1 MKNESFEFI
10 NQFYLNFNHNRY
22 TLTIDE
28 MILIIS
34 FLNFVHNEQLKQYW
48 YNTIFFITIANILS
62 INYQL
67 LNINETFHI

>member
-10 NQFYLNFNHNRY
+10 NQFYINFNHNRY

-28 MILIIS
+28 MSLIIS
-34 FLNFVHNEQLKQYW
+34 FLNVVHNEQLKQYW

-62 INYQL
+62 INYQF
-67 LNINETFHI
+67 LNINKTFRI

>member
-10 NQFYLNFNHNRY
+10 NQFYINFNNNRY

-28 MILIIS
+28 MSLIIS

-62 INYQL
+62 INYQF
-67 LNINETFHI
+67 LNINKTFHI

>member
-10 NQFYLNFNHNRY
+10 NQFYINFNHNRY

-28 MILIIS
+28 MSLIIS
-34 FLNFVHNEQLKQYW
+34 FLNVVHNEQLKLYW

-62 INYQL
+62 INYQF
-67 LNINETFHI
+67 LNINKTFHI